1 MTDVFQPHLEA
12 MLGPGAVFRDG
23 QREAIA
29 AVVEDGSRTLIV
41 QRTGWGKSLVYWIA
55 TRVRR
60 DAGHGPTLIVSPLLA
75 LMRNQIQMADRLG
88 LRAVTLNSANRDD
101 WPKIEADLAADRVD
115 VLFVSAQRF
124 ANEDFTGRLLPM
136 IQGSIGM
143 FVVDEAHCI
152 SDWGH
157 EFVPDYR
164 RIGRLLPALGPVVPV
179 VGTTA
184 TANDRVVQDVAA
196 QLGQDVRVVRGP
208 LARASLHLDAITLH
222 DQAERLAWLA
232 EHLPD
237 MPGSGIV
244 YCLTVADTERVAAW
258 LRQNGISAR
267 AYNAAVDSGVRE
279 GLEQELLANTLK
291 VLVATIALGMGFD
304 KPDLGFVVHFQ
315 RPGSPIGY
323 YQQVGRAGRGVAD
336 AYGVLLSGREDDE
349 IAEYF
354 ITTAFPPTA
363 RMHEVL
369 RALEGVETA
378 TLRDILAHVNLPMG
392 QVEKALKLLEV
403 DGAVG
408 RDHGRYFRTPMRWA
422 PDEAWIAGVL
432 DARRR
437 ELAAMREY
445 VDTGE
450 CRMAFLARL
459 LDDPTAH
466 DCGHCAND
474 GGRVWPRVVDQPL
487 VVSAVRFL
495 RGDHRPIAPRKQHA
509 DGSRLKFINEEGRA
523 LCVYGDAGW
532 GRSVQDGRFDGGS
545 GAGRFDEELVAAAA
559 SLIAGRWRPSPAPTW
574 VTAVSSASHSA
585 LVGDAAQRIAA
596 ALGLPFVDCLTAVSG
611 LPSQQDMENSAQ
623 QEANARQKLGIAGD
637 LVRRGPVLLVDDI
650 VDSRWT
656 LTVAGEL
663 LRSHGSGPVQPF
675 AFAVASPRGA

>member
-1 MTDVFQPHLEA
+1 
-12 MLGPGAVFRDG
+12 MLGPGAEFRDG
-23 QREAIA
+23 QRRAIEAVIR
-29 AVVEDGSRTLIV
+29 DGSRTLIV

-55 TRVRR
+55 TRMRR
-60 DAGHGPTLIVSPLLA
+60 DAGHGPTIIVSPLLA

-101 WPKIEADLAADRVD
+101 WPAIEAALAADRVD

-124 ANEDFTGRLLPM
+124 ANEDFTSRLLPTL
-136 IQGSIGM
+136 QGSIGM

-164 RIGRLLPALGPVVPV
+164 RIGRLLPAFGPVVPV

-184 TANDRVVQDVAA
+184 TANDRVVADVAA
-196 QLGQDVRVVRGP
+196 QLGRDVQVVRGP
-208 LARASLHLDAITLH
+208 LARASLHLDAITLA

-232 EHLPD
+232 EHIPG

-244 YCLTVADTERVAAW
+244 YCLTVADTERVTTW
-258 LRQNGISAR
+258 LRANGMNAA
-267 AYNAAVDSGVRE
+267 AYNADVDSVVRE
-279 GLEQELLANTLK
+279 GLEQDLLANRLK

-336 AYGVLLSGREDDE
+336 AYGVLLTGREDDE

-354 ITTAFPPTA
+354 ITTAFPPTE
-363 RMHEVL
+363 RLREILGVL
-369 RALEGVETA
+369 EDVETA
-378 TLRDILAHVNLPMG
+378 TVRDILAHVNLPRG

-408 RDHGRYFRTPMRWA
+408 HERGRYFRTPMAWA
-422 PDEAWIAGVL
+422 PDEERISGVL
-432 DARRR
+432 AVRRR
-437 ELAAMREY
+437 ELASMRAY
-445 VDTGE
+445 VDTAE
-450 CRMAFLARL
+450 CRMAYLGRL
-459 LDDPTAH
+459 LDDPAAH
-466 DCGHCAND
+466 ECGHCAND
-474 GGRVWPRVVDQPL
+474 GGRVWPRDVDHDL
-487 VVSAVRFL
+487 VLAAIRLL
-495 RGDHRPIAPRKQHA
+495 RGDIRVITSRKQHA
-509 DGSRLKFINEEGRA
+509 NGARLSFVNEEGRA

-532 GRSVQDGRFDGGS
+532 GRRIHHGKYGTGRFD
-545 GAGRFDEELVAAAA
+545 DEVVAAAVA
-559 SLIAGRWRPSPAPTW
+559 VISIGWRPSPSPTW
-574 VTAVSSASHSA
+574 VTAIPSTAHRT

-596 ALGLPFVDCLTAVSG
+596 QLGLPYVECLTAAFDRA
-611 LPSQQDMENSAQ
+611 PQKDMENSEH
-623 QEANARQKLGIAGD
+623 QEANARRKLGIQGE
-637 LVRRGPVLLVDDI
+637 LVQPGPVLLVDDV
-650 VDSRWT
+650 VDSKWT

-663 LRSHGSGPVQPF
+663 LRSHGSGPVHPF
-675 AFAVASPRGA
+675 AFAVASQRGA

>member
-1 MTDVFQPHLEA
+1 MTDLLQTHLET
-12 MLGPGAVFRDG
+12 MLGVGVVFRDG
-23 QREAIA
+23 QREAIE
-29 AVVEDGSRTLIV
+29 AVVQDGSRTLIV

-60 DAGHGPTLIVSPLLA
+60 DAGHGPTIIVSPLLA
-75 LMRNQIQMADRLG
+75 LMRNQIQMAARLG

-101 WPKIEADLAADRVD
+101 WAAIEADLAADRVD

-124 ANEDFTGRLLPM
+124 ANEDFTSRLLPT
-136 IQGSIGM
+136 IAGSIGM

-184 TANDRVVQDVAA
+184 TANDRVVADVAA
-196 QLGQDVRVVRGP
+196 QLGRDVRVVRGP
-208 LARASLHLDAITLH
+208 LARASLHLDAIPLA

-232 EHLPD
+232 EHIPS

-258 LRQNGISAR
+258 LQANEINAV
-267 AYNAAVDSGVRE
+267 AYNADVDAGVRE
-279 GLEQELLANTLK
+279 GLEQDLLANRLK

-304 KPDLGFVVHFQ
+304 KPDLGFVIHFQ

-336 AYGVLLSGREDDE
+336 AYGVLLTGREDDE

-354 ITTAFPPTA
+354 IATAFPPTA
-363 RMHEVL
+363 RMQEVL
-369 RALEGVETA
+369 GALDGVATA
-378 TLRDILAHVNLPMG
+378 TIRDILEHVNLPRG

-408 RDHGRYFRTPMRWA
+408 HERGHFFRTPMHWA

-432 DARRR
+432 DARRQ
-437 ELAAMREY
+437 ELASMRQY
-445 VDTGE
+445 VDTTD
-450 CRMAFLARL
+450 CRMSFLARL
-459 LDDPTAH
+459 LDDPAAQE
-466 DCGHCAND
+466 CGHCAND
-474 GGRVWPRVVDQPL
+474 GGKVWPRDVDHDL
-487 VVSAVRFL
+487 VLAAIRFL
-495 RGDHRPIAPRKQHA
+495 RGDIRLILSRKQHA
-509 DGSRLKFINEEGRA
+509 DGKRLGFVNGEGHA
-523 LCVYGDAGW
+523 LSVYNDAGW
-532 GRSVQDGRFDGGS
+532 GRRVHEGKYRTGRFD
-545 GAGRFDEELVAAAA
+545 DEVVAAAVA
-559 SLIAGRWRPSPAPTW
+559 LITGRWQPSPAPTW
-574 VTAVSSASHSA
+574 VTAIPSTAHRT

-596 ALGLPFVDCLTAVSG
+596 QLGLPYVECLTASLG
-611 LPSQQDMENSAQ
+611 HAPQKDMANSWQ
-623 QEANARQKLGIAGD
+623 QEANARRKLGIAGD
-637 LVRRGPVLLVDDI
+637 LVLPGPVLLVDDI
-650 VDSRWT
+650 VDSKWT

-663 LRSHGSGPVQPF
+663 LRAHGSGPVHPF
-675 AFAVASPRGA
+675 AFAVASARGA

>member
-1 MTDVFQPHLEA
+1 MADVLQTHLET
-12 MLGPGAVFRDG
+12 MLGPGATFRDG
-23 QREAIA
+23 QRASIE
-29 AVVEDGSRTLIV
+29 AVVQDGSRTLIV

-60 DAGHGPTLIVSPLLA
+60 DAGHGPTIIVSPLLS

-101 WPKIEADLAADRVD
+101 WAVIEADLAADRVD

-124 ANEDFTGRLLPM
+124 ANEDFTTRVLPS
-136 IQGSIGM
+136 IAGSIGM

-164 RIGRLLPALGPVVPV
+164 RISRLLPALGPVVPV

-184 TANDRVVQDVAA
+184 TANDRVVADVAA
-196 QLGQDVRVVRGP
+196 QLGEHVRVVRGP
-208 LARASLHLDAITLH
+208 LARASLHLDAITLD

-232 EHLPD
+232 AYIPG

-258 LRQNGISAR
+258 LRANGINAA
-267 AYNAAVDSGVRE
+267 AYNAAVDPVVRE
-279 GLEQELLANTLK
+279 RLEQELLGNRLK

-354 ITTAFPPTA
+354 ISTAFPPAA
-363 RMHEVL
+363 RMQEVL
-369 RALEGVETA
+369 AALEGVETA

-392 QVEKALKLLEV
+392 QVDKALKLLEV

-408 RDHGRYFRTPMRWA
+408 RERGRFFRTPMRWTQ
-422 PDEAWIAGVL
+422 DEAWIAGVL
-432 DARRR
+432 EARRA
-437 ELAAMREY
+437 ELDSMREY

-466 DCGHCAND
+466 DCGHCSND
-474 GGRVWPRVVDQPL
+474 GGRVWPREVDHDL
-487 VVSAVRFL
+487 VLAAIGFL
-495 RGDHRPIAPRKQHA
+495 RGDARVITPRKQHA
-509 DGSRLKFINEEGRA
+509 NGSKLGSICEEGRA

-532 GRSVQDGRFDGGS
+532 GRRVQGGRQS
-545 GAGRFDEELVAAAA
+545 AGRFDDEAVAAAVA
-559 SLIAGRWRPSPAPTW
+559 LIRDRWRPAPAPTW
-574 VTAVSSASHSA
+574 VTAIPSAAHRT
-585 LVGDAAQRIAA
+585 LVGDAAQRIATLLGLPYVECLTA
-596 ALGLPFVDCLTAVSG
+596 ALGLPPQA
-611 LPSQQDMENSAQ
+611 DMENSWQ
-623 QEANARQKLGIAGD
+623 QESNARAKLSVHGE
-637 LVRRGPVLLVDDI
+637 LVRSGPVLLIDDI
-650 VDSRWT
+650 VDSKWT
-656 LTVAGEL
+656 ISVAGEL
-663 LRSHGSGPVQPF
+663 LRSHGSGPVHPF
-675 AFAVASPRGA
+675 AFAVTSSRGA

>member
-1 MTDVFQPHLEA
+1 MADVLQTHLET
-12 MLGPGAVFRDG
+12 MLGAGAVFRDG
-23 QREAIA
+23 QRASIE
-29 AVVEDGSRTLIV
+29 AVVQDGSRTLIV

-60 DAGHGPTLIVSPLLA
+60 DAGHGPTIIVSPLLS
-75 LMRNQIQMADRLG
+75 LMRNQIQMAERLG

-101 WPKIEADLAADRVD
+101 WATIEADLAANRVD

-124 ANEDFTGRLLPM
+124 ANEDFTTRVLPT

-164 RIGRLLPALGPVVPV
+164 RISRLLPALGPVVPV

-184 TANDRVVQDVAA
+184 TANDRVVADVAA
-196 QLGQDVRVVRGP
+196 QLGDDVRVVRGP
-208 LARASLHLDAITLH
+208 LARASLHLDAISLG

-232 EHLPD
+232 EHVPG

-244 YCLTVADTERVAAW
+244 YCLTIADTDRVAAW
-258 LRQNGISAR
+258 LRANGISAQ
-267 AYNAAVDSGVRE
+267 AYNAAVDPVVRE
-279 GLEQELLANTLK
+279 GLEQELLANRLK

-304 KPDLGFVVHFQ
+304 KPDLGFVIHFQ

-336 AYGVLLSGREDDE
+336 AFGVLLSGREDDD

-363 RMHEVL
+363 RMQEVL
-369 RALEGVETA
+369 AALDGVETA

-408 RDHGRYFRTPMRWA
+408 RERGRYFRTPMRWM

-432 DARRR
+432 DARRA
-437 ELAAMREY
+437 ELASMREY
-445 VDTGE
+445 VETGE

-474 GGRVWPRVVDQPL
+474 GGRVWPREVDHDL
-487 VVSAVRFL
+487 VLAAIAFL
-495 RGDHRPIAPRKQHA
+495 RGDARVITPRKQRA
-509 DGSRLKFINEEGRA
+509 DGGKLSSVNEEGRA
-523 LCVYGDAGW
+523 LCVDGDAGW
-532 GRSVQDGRFDGGS
+532 GRRVHDGR
-545 GAGRFDEELVAAAA
+545 AGNGRLDDELVAAAA
-559 SLIAGRWRPSPAPTW
+559 SLIRERWQPAPTPPPTW
-574 VTAVSSASHSA
+574 VTVVPSAARPA
-585 LVGDAAQRIAA
+585 LVREAAQRIAT
-596 ALGLPFVDCLTAVSG
+596 LVGLPFVECLTCTPG
-611 LPSQQDMENSAQ
+611 HPPQQDMENSWQ
-623 QEANARQKLGIAGD
+623 QESNARATLS
-637 LVRRGPVLLVDDI
+637 VRGEVVRSGPVLLVDDI
-650 VDSRWT
+650 VDSKWT
-656 LTVAGEL
+656 MTVAGEL
-663 LRSHGSGPVQPF
+663 LRSHGSGPVHPF
-675 AFAVASPRGA
+675 AFALASPRGT